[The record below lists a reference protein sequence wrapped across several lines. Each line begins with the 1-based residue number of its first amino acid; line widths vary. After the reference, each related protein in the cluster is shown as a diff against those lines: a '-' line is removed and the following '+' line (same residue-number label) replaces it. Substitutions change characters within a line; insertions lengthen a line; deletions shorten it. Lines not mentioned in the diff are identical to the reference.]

1 MDSWNYQDM
10 RGEKKNLTQ
19 NTQEVLQ
26 CPIIRNKTHTQKTQ
40 QIPYICYI
48 GQTAEGNDESDF

>member
-1 MDSWNYQDM
+1 MDSWTIKIWE
-10 RGEKKNLTQ
+10 GEKKKSNTKHTGSSAMSNNKKQ
-19 NTQEVLQ
+19 N
-26 CPIIRNKTHTQKTQ
+26 TQKTQ